1 MLSPI
6 ESFAIDD
13 LIVQL
18 LMAVCLKFEI
28 TTNSQALTQAKEL
41 ESASLVSGQ
50 LIMEIGQIVMN
61 FK

>member
-41 ESASLVSGQ
+41 VSASLVSGQ